1 MNEVEERLQ
10 DYLVERSAALLHID
24 PSAVLWEADVDEYG
38 YDSMCVN
45 QLCVEISR
53 DFQIY
58 VQPVI
63 FLEASSLEA
72 VSQYLL
78 QQFPQSI
85 ERKLLLPPAGK
96 QPE

>member
-10 DYLVERSAALLHID
+10 EYLMERSAALLQID

-38 YDSMCVN
+38 YDSMRVN

-58 VQPVI
+58 IQPVI

-78 QQFPQSI
+78 QNYPQSI
-85 ERKLLLPPAGK
+85 ESKLL
-96 QPE
+96 